1 MWLIWTFVISIGIFL
16 LIFIIKSIGENKQ
29 YKEDSIQIEKNLK
42 SNGFNVDKALH
53 DGKNHFIV
61 DNSNNKVYISANGQ
75 QGQTYNY
82 TDIID
87 YEIVEDGQS
96 LTKGTG
102 GKAAIGA
109 LTFGVAGAIVGSSMK
124 KQKNMCTS
132 LQLII
137 TVNDIIN
144 SNIVMQLIDTKWVK
158 DGVEKNSIIYKSAFE
173 FAKNITSTL
182 KAIKNRLNK

>member
-1 MWLIWTFVISIGIFL
+1 MWIIWTFVISIGIFL

-29 YKEDSIQIEKNLK
+29 YNEDSIQIEKNLK
-42 SNGFNVDKALH
+42 SNGFNIDKALH

-61 DNSNNKVYISANGQ
+61 DNYNNKVYISANGQ
-75 QGQTYNY
+75 QGQIYNY

-87 YEIVEDGQS
+87 YELIEDGQL

-124 KQKNMCTS
+124 KQKNMCTN

-144 SNIVMQLIDTKWVK
+144 SNITMQLINNKWSK
-158 DGVEKNSIIYKSAFE
+158 DGIEKSGIFYKSALE

-182 KAIKNRLNK
+182 AAIKNHIA